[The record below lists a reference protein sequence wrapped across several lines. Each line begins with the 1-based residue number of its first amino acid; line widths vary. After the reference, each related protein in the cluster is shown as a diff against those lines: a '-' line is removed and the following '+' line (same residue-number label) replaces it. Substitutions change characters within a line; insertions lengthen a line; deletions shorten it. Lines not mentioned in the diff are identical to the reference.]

1 VSGSSVATWLA
12 ALALD
17 LVAGEPPAR
26 LHPVVAVGR
35 LITVLERRA
44 PRSERAELAYGVA
57 LAALPAAAAAAAAAL
72 AVRGAGRAG
81 VPLVVWLLK
90 TQFALRALLVASDGV
105 ARALERGDV
114 GGARAELPALVSRPT
129 ADLDHEHIASAA
141 IESCSEN
148 LCDSYVA
155 PLFWYRVGGLP
166 AAAAYRAVNTADAM
180 IGYRGRYERLG
191 KATARLDDALN
202 FIPAR
207 LSALALVAAA
217 AVLRGT
223 GIRSLRGAWR
233 EHGRTAS
240 PNAGW
245 PMAAA
250 AGACGVWLE
259 KPGHYRLGGGRAPGA
274 RDVQAA
280 RRLTLAAALLVTLPL
295 LLSSRGR
302 SG

>member
-1 VSGSSVATWLA
+1 MSGRSVATWLG

-26 LHPVVAVGR
+26 VHPVVAVGR
-35 LITVLERRA
+35 LITALERRA
-44 PRSERAELAYGVA
+44 PRSERAELVYGVA

-72 AVRGAGRAG
+72 AARGAGRAG
-81 VPLVVWLLK
+81 APLVVWLLK
-90 TQFALRALLVASDGV
+90 TQFALRALLAAGGAV

-114 GGARAELPALVSRPT
+114 AGARAELPALVIRPA
-129 ADLDHEHIASAA
+129 ADLDGEHIASAA
-141 IESCSEN
+141 IESCAEN

-155 PLFWYRVGGLP
+155 PLFWYRIGGLP

-207 LSALALVAAA
+207 LTALALAAAA
-217 AVLRGT
+217 AVLRGS
-223 GIRSLRGAWR
+223 GGRSLRCAWR

-259 KPGHYRLGGGRAPGA
+259 KPGHYRLGDGPPPAA
-274 RDVQAA
+274 SEVEAA
-280 RRLTLAAALLVTLPL
+280 RRLTLVAALLVTLPL
-295 LLSSRGR
+295 LLAGTRRG
-302 SG
+302 

>member
-1 VSGSSVATWLA
+1 M
-12 ALALD
+12 
-17 LVAGEPPAR
+17 
-26 LHPVVAVGR
+26 
-35 LITVLERRA
+35 
-44 PRSERAELAYGVA
+44 YGIA

-72 AVRGAGRAG
+72 AARGAGRAG
-81 VPLVVWLLK
+81 VPLVIWLLK
-90 TQFALRALLVASDGV
+90 TQFALRALLAASDGV

-114 GGARAELPALVSRPT
+114 AGARAELPALVSRPT
-129 ADLDHEHIASAA
+129 ADLDGEHIASAA

-155 PLFWYRVGGLP
+155 PLFWYCIGGLP
-166 AAAAYRAVNTADAM
+166 AAAGYRAVNTADAM

-202 FIPAR
+202 VIPAR
-207 LSALALVAAA
+207 LSALALAAAA
-217 AVLRGT
+217 AVLRGR

-250 AGACGVWLE
+250 AAACGVWLE

-280 RRLTLAAALLVTLPL
+280 RRLTLVAALLVTLPL
-295 LLSSRGR
+295 LLARGR